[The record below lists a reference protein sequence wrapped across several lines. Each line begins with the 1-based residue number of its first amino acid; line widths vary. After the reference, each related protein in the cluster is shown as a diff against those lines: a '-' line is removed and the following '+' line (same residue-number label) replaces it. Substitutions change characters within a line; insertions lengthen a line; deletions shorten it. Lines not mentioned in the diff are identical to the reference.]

1 MYTVKHR
8 YGLGSRRPAALTMV
22 GVSLLLTS
30 ACGRGG
36 SSSSGTPAGGGASA
50 GGGTQARIAIVTRD
64 FTNPYWAALRDGA
77 IAEGKKR
84 GVSVNVQAGSSET
97 DSTGETAKIST
108 LAGQDYNCFGVV
120 PVNATNVITPLVPVA
135 RKKIP
140 ILDLDTQIDPGA
152 SKAAGVSYASFI
164 GSDNLSAGQQAG
176 KALLARMGG
185 MGKIAV
191 LQGIAGEQNGINRE
205 KGLASVTGDKLQVVA
220 KEPADYDQA
229 KAQTVTDA
237 ILRAHPDIKGI
248 FAANDTM
255 GLGAAQ
261 SVKNAGK
268 TGISIISV
276 DGITAALQAAKAGT
290 LSGTI
295 SQYPYAEG
303 QLAVQACM
311 KLVAK
316 QSVPARVVAPIQ
328 LITKANAA
336 AAIAAFPQPIVPYA
350 NPITGM
356 TSGGK

>member
-1 MYTVKHR
+1 MLSSANRTPGRRVAAAAV
-8 YGLGSRRPAALTMV
+8 GSA
-22 GVSLLLTS
+22 LLLTA

-36 SSSSGTPAGGGASA
+36 NSSTASGTGSGTPKAK
-50 GGGTQARIAIVTRD
+50 IAIVTRD

-77 IAEGKKR
+77 MAEGKKE
-84 GVSVNVQAGSSET
+84 GVTVDVQAGSSET
-97 DSTGETAKIST
+97 DSTGENAKLST

-135 RKKIP
+135 KKGIP
-140 ILDLDTQIDPGA
+140 ILNLDTQIDPAA

-164 GSDNLSAGQQAG
+164 GSDNLSAGQKAG
-176 KALLARMGG
+176 EALLAALGG
-185 MGKIAV
+185 TGKIAV

-205 KGLASVTGDKLQVVA
+205 KGLADAVAGKLQVVA
-220 KEPADYDQA
+220 KAPADYDQQ

-237 ILRAHPDIKGI
+237 LLKAHPDITGI

-268 TGISIISV
+268 RVTIISV
-276 DGITAALQAAKAGT
+276 DGITAALEAVKSGT

-316 QSVPARVVAPIQ
+316 GSVPARVVAPIQ
-328 LITKANAA
+328 LIDKTNAA

-350 NPITGM
+350 NPITGD
-356 TSGGK
+356 TTGGK